1 MGVEREVEEGEECR
15 GGMREG
21 EVEAGVAGGVGE
33 APGERVWELEVI
45 VDGMASTISTLT
57 RQRRPRTHPTS
68 NWRRRQGRTQSNARP
83 VTLLLHPL
91 PYSSS

>member
-33 APGERVWELEVI
+33 ARGEGLGVGGNG
-45 VDGMASTISTLT
+45 VDYFHPDSST
-57 RQRRPRTHPTS
+57 
-68 NWRRRQGRTQSNARP
+68 
-83 VTLLLHPL
+83 
-91 PYSSS
+91 